1 MLLSAVSDYNGFY
14 AVVQLSAITIDF
26 MLLSCCQRL
35 QLILCCC
42 AAVSDYN
49 RFYIVVLLSSITM
62 YLCCCAA
69 VSDYNRFYAV
79 VLLSAITMDFMLLC
93 CCQRLQ

>member
-1 MLLSAVSDYNGFY
+1 MDFMLLSAVSDYNGFY
-14 AVVQLSAITIDF
+14 VVVLLSAITINF
-26 MLLSCCQRL
+26 ILLSCCPRL
-35 QLILCCC
+35 QWILCCC

-49 RFYIVVLLSSITM
+49 RFYV
-62 YLCCCAA
+62 
-69 VSDYNRFYAV
+69 V